1 MVGIPFFFSSGL
13 SSIQNLASLAG
24 MFTRRGFA
32 GPIVAERVHFGPNR
46 HKLLKIEWKEKT
58 KLRHPWPTWQLIL
71 CKPLILL
78 WRRGGIRTRSAIILP
93 TTCRFYVAG
102 VAIDAMVAMAAWPI
116 LAHGPDSDTSV
127 LFRCRGVHS
136 AHVFAMSSSLPA
148 VLLIDSVIA
157 HAVAR
162 DERIVR
168 RRWATNQMYAGA

>member
-1 MVGIPFFFSSGL
+1 ML
-13 SSIQNLASLAG
+13 
-24 MFTRRGFA
+24 TRRGFA
-32 GPIVAERVHFGPNR
+32 GPIVAERVHFGPDR
-46 HKLLKIEWKEKT
+46 HKLLKIVWKEKT
-58 KLRHPWPTWQLIL
+58 KIRPHWPTSQFIL
-71 CKPLILL
+71 CKLLILL

-102 VAIDAMVAMAAWPI
+102 VAIDATVAMAAWPI
-116 LAHGPDSDTSV
+116 LAHDPDSDTSV
-127 LFRCRGVHS
+127 LCHCRGVQS

-168 RRWATNQMYAGA
+168 RRWAANQMYAGA